1 MTEQNPT
8 RNSDDHPPSHDSLH
22 ARLNQEA
29 ARLPWVELLRHFASG
44 SVIAVGDGLDLIDVA
59 AQISLDNKAQ
69 VAHWMAAGQLR
80 RVSDTQAQTW
90 LDDAAELW
98 TVVVSPLVLVQQ
110 RKASA

>member
-1 MTEQNPT
+1 MPSQNQSH
-8 RNSDDHPPSHDSLH
+8 RSDNNTQGHDSLRT
-22 ARLNQEA
+22 RLNQEA

-44 SVIAVGDGLDLIDVA
+44 SVIAVGDGLDLIEVA

-69 VAHWMAAGQLR
+69 VAHWMAAGQLG
-80 RVSDTQAQTW
+80 RVTDTQAQTW